1 MQLWN
6 RPHNLLQNNKK
17 QTNREKRGENITYKK
32 TSILTEAKQIKTF
45 IETYKKI
52 PSACTLDNGVRLS
65 PYSLSYLMSELIS
78 NPKKTD
84 YTLRAVI
91 KYNTQ
96 THKDTI
102 NEKVYLTDYQA
113 MIKNF
118 IQYCEEHKRVPAY
131 ITTIKSK
138 TKVSFELYM
147 YCLSKIIV
155 YYQNN
160 NTLPNY
166 CLFNK
171 SDIQNTKSNTS
182 NNNKPANSST
192 LNCTNPYKSI
202 PYNTKQGC
210 DAMGQNTSYYCGVSA
225 LQKVLYKFGI
235 NVSQKTLAEV
245 SGTTTNG
252 VGHQGLRTAI
262 AWVSKKYHVKL
273 KVQEYNFSDLGIE
286 KIAKLICK
294 PNVDAIWHLSY
305 RNRYGHYEKVKSINL
320 KTNTLEVINSLG
332 TKCTNTCYCGY
343 IETRSLAVQKQYI
356 NGISQKSIIL
366 ITKES

>member
-1 MQLWN
+1 M
-6 RPHNLLQNNKK
+6 
-17 QTNREKRGENITYKK
+17 
-32 TSILTEAKQIKTF
+32 S
-45 IETYKKI
+45 KI
-52 PSACTLDNGVRLS
+52 IADNF
-65 PYSLSYLMSELIS
+65 
-78 NPKKTD
+78 KKTD
-84 YTLRAVI
+84 HKLNPVI
-91 KYNTQ
+91 KYNTKCY
-96 THKDTI
+96 TDTV
-102 NEKVYLTDYQA
+102 NEKVYLADYQV
-113 MIKNF
+113 MIMNF
-118 IQYCEEHKRVPAY
+118 IKYCEEHKRVPAY
-131 ITTIKSK
+131 ITTVKSK
-138 TKVSFELYM
+138 TKVSFELYL

-171 SDIQNTKSNTS
+171 SDIQNTKSNNP
-182 NNNKPANSST
+182 NNNKSANSST
-192 LNCTNPYKSI
+192 SNCTNPYKSV
-202 PYNTKQGC
+202 PYNSKQGC

-262 AWVSKKYHVKL
+262 AWVSKKYNVKL
-273 KVQEYNFSDLGIE
+273 SVQEYNFSDLGIE